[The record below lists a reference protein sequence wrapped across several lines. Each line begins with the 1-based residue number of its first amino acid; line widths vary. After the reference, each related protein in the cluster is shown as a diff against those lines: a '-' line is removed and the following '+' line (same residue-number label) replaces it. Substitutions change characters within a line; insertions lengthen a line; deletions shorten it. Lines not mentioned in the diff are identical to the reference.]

1 MARINKQE
9 LYARQAEIVK
19 ALAHPAR
26 LAVVDFLKDGEKCV
40 CHIAEYVGSEQS
52 NLSKHLSVMS
62 AAGVLSQRKEGLNV
76 YYRLRCPCVH
86 EFVSCVTGVI
96 KEQAADAQRLAKT
109 LSRGSRPVERRMQ

>member
-1 MARINKQE
+1 MDMADTDKRE

-19 ALAHPAR
+19 ALAHPVR
-26 LAVVDFLKDGEKCV
+26 LAVVDFLKGGEQCV
-40 CHIAEYVGSEQS
+40 CHIAENVGSGQS

-96 KEQAADAQRLAKT
+96 KEQVKEAGKLAKT
-109 LSRGSRPVERRMQ
+109 IG